1 MSNVTDSFVVSIQTA
16 IETLRSSIN
25 SPIDQI
31 RILTDLAG
39 FSVQAVT
46 GDTTAGPTAS
56 VCRRACLSSLAN
68 AIADWQ
74 PTSSTDTNTVIA
86 EIVPLYDAEIIS
98 AADMGDTNSYIQ
110 LRNVRSAVVAD
121 LQTRGAA
128 LPELLTVTVPG
139 ILPSL
144 VLAWQLY
151 ADATREPDLLQRNS
165 TVIHPAFFPA
175 SFEALSN

>member
-1 MSNVTDSFVVSIQTA
+1 MSNVTDPFVVSIQA
-16 IETLRSSIN
+16 AVEALRASIN
-25 SPIDQI
+25 SPDDQI

-39 FSVQAVT
+39 FSVPVV
-46 GDTTAGPTAS
+46 DSTAGPTAA
-56 VCRRACLSSLAN
+56 VCRRACLSSLAK

-74 PTSSTDTNTVIA
+74 PTSATDANDVIA
-86 EIVPLYDAEIIS
+86 EIVPLYDAEIVN

-110 LRNVRSAVVAD
+110 LRNVRAAVVND
-121 LQTRGAA
+121 LQTRGAS

-139 ILPSL
+139 VLPSL

-151 ADATREPDLLQRNS
+151 ADATREPDLLHRNS

-175 SFEALSN
+175 SFEALSD